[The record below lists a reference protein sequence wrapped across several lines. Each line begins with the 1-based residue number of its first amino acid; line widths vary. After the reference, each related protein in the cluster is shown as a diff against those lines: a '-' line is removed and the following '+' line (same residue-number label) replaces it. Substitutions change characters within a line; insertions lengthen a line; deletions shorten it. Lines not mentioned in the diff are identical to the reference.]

1 MTSSFPSFK
10 ETGKVMM
17 KMRKFWLIAK
27 QEYLKRTQKRSFLI
41 GTLLI
46 PLLFAAIIG
55 VTIFVIEHNKNSL
68 PFGYIDHS
76 GVLSAG
82 LLSEL
87 EDDEEMIEMRSFP
100 DQESAMAALE
110 AGEIQAFN
118 VVPENFLQTRKVDLY
133 YWDKY
138 PDNSVLRDFDDF
150 VRANLLPEGPNQL
163 QTRIIEGVNLNIV
176 SVDGKRTFNNELG
189 FIAILFPMAIGMFFI
204 FAVMSASGYF
214 LQAITDEKENRTM
227 EIAVTSVS
235 PLQLIAGKSVG
246 LMSVALTQIGIWL
259 ISIAA
264 AWLIA
269 YQVFDELQGIKLPW
283 DVLLVFL
290 AFFIPSFA
298 LIGGLMAAI
307 GGAVTEL
314 QEGQQIAGILNLL
327 FTFPF
332 FLSALV
338 FANPNSPI
346 LVFMSFWPT
355 TSFLTINLRWGLTII
370 PFWQIVLSWLI
381 LVFSGALTIWVA
393 ARIFRFGMLN
403 YGQRMSLKAVL
414 SAIRLSNNS

>member
-1 MTSSFPSFK
+1 
-10 ETGKVMM
+10 MM

-27 QEYLKRTQKRSFLI
+27 QEYLKRIQKRSFLI

-55 VTIFVIEHNKNSL
+55 VTIFVINHNKNSL

-82 LLSEL
+82 LLPKPK
-87 EDDEEMIEMRSFP
+87 DDEKMIEMRPFS
-100 DQESAMAALE
+100 DQETAMAALD
-110 AGEIQAFN
+110 AGEIQAFD
-118 VVPENFLQTRKVDLY
+118 VIPENFLQTRKIDLY

-189 FIAILFPMAIGMFFI
+189 FIAVLFPMAIGMFFI

-235 PLQLIAGKSVG
+235 PLQLIAGKSIG

-264 AWLIA
+264 TWLIA

-332 FLSALV
+332 FLSAMV

-370 PFWQIVLSWLI
+370 PFWQIALSWLI
-381 LVFSGALTIWVA
+381 LVFSGALTIWA
-393 ARIFRFGMLN
+393 ASRIFRFGMLR
-403 YGQRMSLKAVL
+403 YGQRMSFKAAL
-414 SAIRLSNNS
+414 TAIRSSNHS